1 MDVSKYCNED
11 GIIEENGEFSDRY
24 LEVYSFRRMLEKH
37 PNDLPEA
44 LHFADKMREEGYLEP
59 YVFIC
64 LFHFDIYEQFKDYMS
79 VEANRIK
86 TAEFI
91 EKYVIEAR
99 SAN

>member
-1 MDVSKYCNED
+1 
-11 GIIEENGEFSDRY
+11 
-24 LEVYSFRRMLEKH
+24 MLEKH